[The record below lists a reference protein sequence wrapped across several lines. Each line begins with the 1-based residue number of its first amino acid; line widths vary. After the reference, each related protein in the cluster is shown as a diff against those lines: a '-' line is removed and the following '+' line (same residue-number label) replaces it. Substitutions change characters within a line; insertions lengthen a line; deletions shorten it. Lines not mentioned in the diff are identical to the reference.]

1 MQGGLFWLSPKAAS
15 KSQKEIKMR
24 ILNIED
30 DAIKHNDICKVI
42 KSCGSMKIDWARNLE
57 AGVERIREGIQG
69 GTPYDLVITDMW
81 YPREAGG
88 EDEESGAALIQ
99 LIQQE
104 KWELPVI
111 LCSSVRYR
119 IPGIL
124 GAIHYSKNEN
134 WEDELKKLIK

>member
-1 MQGGLFWLSPKAAS
+1 
-15 KSQKEIKMR
+15 MR

-57 AGVERIREGIQG
+57 SGVDKIREGIQG

-81 YPREAGG
+81 YPREPGG
-88 EDEESGAALIQ
+88 EDQESGAALIQ